1 MKNLTIKRFL
11 QFLILSVLA
20 LLFMSVFPFAKT
32 DAAPNYKW
40 GDKNHDS
47 LTSPTGTKYNS
58 LGYACLI
65 IFKSDGT
72 LDGERGAYPEGS
84 DKDIQV
90 SYSNEAYSGVSTV
103 PSCKDGKPANY
114 VWVASDK
121 RSTIVV
127 SGNQDNKLV
136 GVGSPYRGEAKLW
149 QIQSDGTPTNAEA
162 ISKIDKPDQNEPPE
176 TDQTKKGV
184 QDAVS
189 TDKSTEEQ
197 CSQALSPFG
206 WVLCPATNFA
216 DNLYSLFKQL
226 VNNLLFFESD
236 KYNDNGLKD
245 SWKIM
250 VTLANTVLV
259 LVAIVIIAAQIFN
272 FEFISAYTVKK
283 ALPRVVV
290 AAILIQLSWFM
301 VTTGIQLVNA
311 IGSGIYW
318 LLVAPFTQNIAPG
331 DSGGV
336 LEIGPILAQGSNSIS
351 ILKQVENF
359 GMFYAVGGAAI
370 LGGIVVFQTGLW
382 ISLIVVA
389 VGVIISIIVALV
401 VLILRESVLIVLIAL
416 APLAIAFWIL
426 PGTNGL
432 WNMWWKTFSRLLLMY
447 PLIMLLFAG
456 GTISAILL
464 SSSGDNI
471 NKFIAIIAYFIPV
484 FLISA
489 TYKFAGGAFASMANF
504 INKSGGA
511 IGGKIKS
518 GNLGGLKKVAENQ
531 KASREYNRQEQGIR
545 NIERGGFRG
554 RIGRLQAGTAGAHG
568 SYSSILRAQEEKKAY
583 ENASFAYGQAT
594 KGMDFPDQVDDSLTI
609 ASARS
614 GETITLSNGQQLTVS
629 ESTQKVAAK
638 FLADTGRSDQI
649 RQLEHNLR
657 QDNRVE
663 LWNTIAAENASAITK
678 MNPDQMGK
686 AFDTLSAAEIS
697 DVKPGTMRN
706 IRAMMAD
713 GNVDQRRKDRVMA
726 QVNELYNNETLRS
739 KLGAE
744 SLGHVEEMIT
754 SPNLTR
760 ETSVII
766 DGQNQRHVENI
777 DRFGQTQ
784 HIIDNNG
791 NRVANPNFT
800 QDNGW

>member
-1 MKNLTIKRFL
+1 MKNQISKQLAYLTFTL
-11 QFLILSVLA
+11 TLIITIVA
-20 LLFMSVFPFAKT
+20 IFIPKIV

-47 LTSPTGTKYNS
+47 LTGPTGTKYSS

-65 IFKSDGT
+65 IFKNDGT
-72 LDGERGAYPEGS
+72 LDESRGAYPESS

-90 SYSNEAYSGVSTV
+90 SYSNEAFSGVSTV

-336 LEIGPILAQGSNSIS
+336 LEIGPILAQGGANGSEVANAGMFVFASGALATGALLAFASGLWMTMVVAAIGVVIS
-351 ILKQVENF
+351 ILV
-359 GMFYAVGGAAI
+359 AI
-370 LGGIVVFQTGLW
+370 VT
-382 ISLIVVA
+382 
-389 VGVIISIIVALV
+389 
-401 VLILRESVLIVLIAL
+401 LILREALLIVLIAL

-464 SSSGDNI
+464 ASAGDNI
-471 NKFIAIIAYFIPV
+471 NKIFAIVAYFIPV
-484 FLISA
+484 FLIST

>member
-1 MKNLTIKRFL
+1 MKKLKIFYFTL
-11 QFLILSVLA
+11 LASA
-20 LLFMSVFPFAKT
+20 LLLGLFSSMVAQ
-32 DAAPNYKW
+32 AADSSYKW
-40 GDKNHDS
+40 FDSNNIDSTNNNSTVTYTYFKKDGD
-47 LTSPTGTKYNS
+47 TYKYVYSQPIAQAGNNS
-58 LGYACLI
+58 LNICYQISVTAKSGKAQLFFRTDPLLDCKTAEYYASNSKNI
-65 IFKSDGT
+65 TI
-72 LDGERGAYPEGS
+72 DGELPTKIKNN
-84 DKDIQV
+84 KDLNV
-90 SYSNEAYSGVSTV
+90 GDTNPVDCDAN
-103 PSCKDGKPANY
+103 PDDARCKDEQPA
-114 VWVASDK
+114 
-121 RSTIVV
+121 
-127 SGNQDNKLV
+127 
-136 GVGSPYRGEAKLW
+136 
-149 QIQSDGTPTNAEA
+149 
-162 ISKIDKPDQNEPPE
+162 
-176 TDQTKKGV
+176 
-184 QDAVS
+184 
-189 TDKSTEEQ
+189 DKSTEEQ

-336 LEIGPILAQGSNSIS
+336 LEIGPILAQGGANGSEVANAGMFVFASGALATGALLAFASGLWMTMVVAAIGVVIS
-351 ILKQVENF
+351 ILV
-359 GMFYAVGGAAI
+359 AI
-370 LGGIVVFQTGLW
+370 VT
-382 ISLIVVA
+382 
-389 VGVIISIIVALV
+389 
-401 VLILRESVLIVLIAL
+401 LILREALLIVLIAL

-464 SSSGDNI
+464 ASAGDNI
-471 NKFIAIIAYFIPV
+471 NKIFAIVAYFIPV
-484 FLISA
+484 FLIST